1 MIALK
6 RLVSVFLLALSL
18 CLLSAGCGS
27 DDNNSLSELKVYCF
41 QAGKADAFLFYTE
54 NSAVLIDTGES
65 GFGKTI
71 TKKCGE
77 LGIDTLDYLIVT
89 HFDKDHVGGAKKVLE
104 DLEVKNVLQSNYP
117 KSSSEYSKYLSQL
130 EAKKLTSVTVRDEMT
145 FSLDGVKYTVNPP
158 EKEVYDDSPSNN
170 SSLIVVTEHEAC
182 RMLFLGDAE
191 DKRLSEY
198 LEVSEGRCGLVKLP
212 HHGRWQS
219 SLNELAEKASPEY
232 AVITSSDKEP
242 EDNKTIDLLEK
253 SSIKA
258 YLTRINP
265 VIITDDGKKISV
277 GYDG

>member
-1 MIALK
+1 
-6 RLVSVFLLALSL
+6 
-18 CLLSAGCGS
+18 
-27 DDNNSLSELKVYCF
+27 
-41 QAGKADAFLFYTE
+41 
-54 NSAVLIDTGES
+54 
-65 GFGKTI
+65 
-71 TKKCGE
+71 
-77 LGIDTLDYLIVT
+77 
-89 HFDKDHVGGAKKVLE
+89 
-104 DLEVKNVLQSNYP
+104 
-117 KSSSEYSKYLSQL
+117 
-130 EAKKLTSVTVRDEMT
+130 
-145 FSLDGVKYTVNPP
+145 
-158 EKEVYDDSPSNN
+158 
-170 SSLIVVTEHEAC
+170 
-182 RMLFLGDAE
+182 MLRI
-191 DKRLSEY
+191 KRLSEY